1 MSDAKLL
8 SNEER
13 KEDQLDLPAQDML
26 GATSVANTGF
36 EMTQKTL
43 TSFTIKPK
51 DLKAK
56 IQEHLESTGVTR
68 DELKLLLKQGA
79 EDNYMFMI
87 KEETYDKL
95 VDTLGLK
102 LDHDNDKN
110 MGDITGLLATARLEN
125 YDDMSKSPNIRN
137 LDSTA
142 NRFAMLM
149 KSRLILRDKSVAGV
163 ANFAVPKFGASKPE
177 MRTSINNGDDN
188 DDEKQMLT
196 PPPRIPVPQKNA
208 TSAPVDAQETTPD
221 LLERVPRITNQGL
234 KNNMIVAA
242 ITFISIVC
250 FLIWAMVTYYSKTIV
265 VTDIVGPG
273 LLVSRG
279 SALSILVLSIFLILF
294 VSYDFLS

>member
-13 KEDQLDLPAQDML
+13 KEDKSDQPAQDML
-26 GATSVANTGF
+26 GATSVPNTGF
-36 EMTQKTL
+36 EMNQKTL

-56 IQEHLESTGVTR
+56 IMEHLESEGVTR

-110 MGDITGLLATARLEN
+110 LGDITGLLATARLEN

-149 KSRLILRDKSVAGV
+149 KSRLILRDKSSAGA
-163 ANFAVPKFGASKPE
+163 ANFAVPKFGAAKPE
-177 MRTSINNGDDN
+177 MRISINDDGDD
-188 DDEKQMLT
+188 DDEKKKTT
-196 PPPRIPVPQKNA
+196 PPPRIAYPQKKANTA
-208 TSAPVDAQETTPD
+208 SVAADTDPN

-234 KNNMIVAA
+234 KNNMIVAC
-242 ITFISIVC
+242 ITFISIV
-250 FLIWAMVTYYSKTIV
+250 
-265 VTDIVGPG
+265 
-273 LLVSRG
+273 
-279 SALSILVLSIFLILF
+279 
-294 VSYDFLS
+294 